1 MVSTDPIA
9 DMLSR
14 IRNAIAVGKS
24 EISLPHSI
32 QKESV
37 ATILVKNGFLRSAVS
52 AKENGWKV
60 LNIAINDQDASPA
73 ITEIKRLSRP
83 GRREYVKAK
92 EIPVH
97 KRGRGLVIISTSRG
111 VMTGEEARNQKR
123 GGELIC
129 RVY

>member
-1 MVSTDPIA
+1 MLSTDPIA

-14 IRNAIAVGKS
+14 IRNAIAVGKP
-24 EISLPHSI
+24 EISLPHST

-37 ATILVKNGFLRSAVS
+37 ATLLVKNGFLHSVKTAE
-52 AKENGWKV
+52 ENGWKV
-60 LNIAINDQDASPA
+60 LNITINDQDASPA

-97 KRGRGLVIISTSRG
+97 KHGRGLVIISTSKG
-111 VMTGEEARNQKR
+111 VMTGEEARNQRR

-129 RVY
+129 QVY